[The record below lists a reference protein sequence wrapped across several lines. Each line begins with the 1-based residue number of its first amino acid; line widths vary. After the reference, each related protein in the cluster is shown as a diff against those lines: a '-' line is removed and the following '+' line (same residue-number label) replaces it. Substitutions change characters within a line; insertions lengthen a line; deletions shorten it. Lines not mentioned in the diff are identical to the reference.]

1 MPHPADGYYPRSVV
15 HQVRVVDI
23 NADSQMFSYTA
34 DLQLDGRGQGV
45 TPELLDRVTQTIA
58 TFAAE
63 QLAGAGGNQETRA
76 TLSYTGGLDVTLLP
90 APGA

>member
-15 HQVRVVDI
+15 HQVRVVDL

-34 DLQLDGRGQGV
+34 DLRLDGYGQGV
-45 TPELLDRVTQTIA
+45 TPELLNRITQTIA

-63 QLAGAGGNQETRA
+63 QLADAGGNQETRA
-76 TLSYTGGLDVTLLP
+76 TLVYTGGHDVTLLP

>member
-15 HQVRVVDI
+15 HQVRVIDLLT
-23 NADSQMFSYTA
+23 DSPMFAYTA
-34 DLQLDGRGQGV
+34 ELQLDGRGQGV
-45 TPELLDRVTQTIA
+45 TPALLDRITQTIA

-63 QLAGAGGNQETRA
+63 QLEGAEGSPETRA
-76 TLSYTGGLDVTLLP
+76 TLVYTGGHDVTLLP